1 MAAVV
6 GNAGDVQRP
15 SGRASSLTVLPYWPS
30 ISETDL
36 QALADDERA
45 MAESVSGY
53 AGTVHKEMT
62 NGANLLEGQ
71 AGEARI
77 ALMRKM
83 VDHADGGSDHFKSTA
98 TAADSFRAI
107 VSGLKTDLSR
117 VADAAAEAW
126 DTAQSS
132 GGTSAAVSAMAPFEA
147 EAATLYSTALEDI
160 AATPPVLP
168 IPEAPVSETP
178 GTPNNNTAQPVNNTE
193 GKDEE
198 RPIGEKPGD
207 EEAVSSDGE
216 KDAAGGDIDSL
227 DAERPVEGVDGLST
241 GDSPSGDALRP
252 EGVMPGTIGAEQ
264 AMAPPIGGMPLGSG
278 SGTSGGMPSAGSAM
292 GGLRPPQM
300 PSGLSNPLGSGGK
313 SISDAF
319 TSPASSAGES
329 LGSGGS
335 LTSAAS
341 SFNSGLASGIG
352 SSGAVSPAPLEKFVA
367 QHPGTAPGVAAQPA
381 GAVQPPVVASGGGAA
396 SPAAGPMVGG
406 GGGMPMM
413 AHPPAA
419 GGAGGGPLAPFVP
432 PGGGSAA
439 TPTGVGPTAPASAA
453 SAPAAAGPS
462 AQQGG
467 AAPVMAGTSGAATAA
482 SLPEPDVSADLMLA
496 RQVLDGLVRGT
507 DAAWNTVDSGF
518 VNWAVAVVR
527 TQLGPQLVIASSAG
541 GGVYVPAS
549 VFVPTTA
556 RLAPIDPALPW
567 SWASGFLGW
576 RRPAD
581 LLAAHADA
589 LAERASGVVRSALVT
604 TAEGPRPAGWQ
615 DFETVTLRSILHSPG
630 SVPVLDGAHQ
640 HRLATIDPALAQ
652 QIASVG
658 TGPAAISVA
667 AVITRSVVEAAVAT
681 AAAVGPDGPVRGAD
695 GPIHVA
701 ESADLAFL
709 NELSQ
714 GTPVD
719 WDSHDNEVAQRH
731 DGNATSPHMNGPLDL
746 DDSKASL
753 DQRLLYMAFYRTA
766 LIAELIRFWRQ
777 PTSPALADIV
787 YCAVAAGFKPVV
799 TTTLNS
805 S

>member
-6 GNAGDVQRP
+6 GNAGDIQRP

-45 MAESVSGY
+45 MATSVSGY
-53 AGTVHKEMT
+53 ADTVQNEMT
-62 NGANLLEGQ
+62 KGASLLVGQ
-71 AGEARI
+71 GGEARI

-83 VDHADGGSDHFKSTA
+83 VNHADGGANHFKSTA

-132 GGTSAAVSAMAPFEA
+132 GGTSAAVSAMAPFKA
-147 EAATLYSTALEDI
+147 EAASLYSTALEDI
-160 AATPPVLP
+160 AATPAVLP
-168 IPEAPVSETP
+168 IPEAPVGETP
-178 GTPNNNTAQPVNNTE
+178 DAPRDNVAEPASNTE
-193 GKDEE
+193 QKEADEKPVPDSPGEEAPADGDSAGKDGGDVKQLGTEPDGTATDVRE
-198 RPIGEKPGD
+198 TTDGSPVVPGT
-207 EEAVSSDGE
+207 ATGLPSTTTGLP
-216 KDAAGGDIDSL
+216 AAGLPMGG
-227 DAERPVEGVDGLST
+227 A
-241 GDSPSGDALRP
+241 SG
-252 EGVMPGTIGAEQ
+252 
-264 AMAPPIGGMPLGSG
+264 GSAG
-278 SGTSGGMPSAGSAM
+278 GGMPSAGSAM

-313 SISDAF
+313 SLSDAF
-319 TSPASSAGES
+319 TSPASAADS

-352 SSGAVSPAPLEKFVA
+352 SSGAVSPPPLEKFVA
-367 QHPGTAPGVAAQPA
+367 QHPGAAPAVAAPLQGP
-381 GAVQPPVVASGGGAA
+381 VQPSVAAAGGGSAG
-396 SPAAGPMVGG
+396 PAAGPMVGG

-419 GGAGGGPLAPFVP
+419 GGSGGGPLAPFVP

-439 TPTGVGPTAPASAA
+439 SPTAAGPTAPASAA
-453 SAPAAAGPS
+453 AAPASAAPS
-462 AQQGG
+462 GQQGG

-482 SLPEPDVSADLMLA
+482 SMPEPEVSADMMLA
-496 RQVLDGLVRGT
+496 RQVIDGLVRGT
-507 DAAWNTVDSGF
+507 DAAWNTIDAGF

-527 TQLGPQLVIASSAG
+527 THLGPQLVIGSSAG

-581 LLAAHADA
+581 LLTAHADV
-589 LAERASGVVRSALVT
+589 LSDRVSGVVRSALVT
-604 TAEGPRPAGWQ
+604 TAEGPRPAGWS

-658 TGPAAISVA
+658 SGPASISVA
-667 AVITRSVVEAAVAT
+667 AVITRSVVESAVAT
-681 AAAVGPDGPVRGAD
+681 AGAVGPDGPVRGAD

-701 ESADLAFL
+701 EAADLTFL
-709 NELSQ
+709 NQLSQ
-714 GTPVD
+714 GAVD
-719 WDSHDNEVAQRH
+719 WDSYDAEVAQRH

-746 DDSKASL
+746 DDSADSL
-753 DQRLLYMAFYRTA
+753 RQRLLYMAFYRTA

-777 PTSPALADIV
+777 PASPALADIV

-799 TTTLNS
+799 TSTLNS
-805 S
+805 M

>member
-36 QALADDERA
+36 QALADDRRA

-62 NGANLLEGQ
+62 NGASLLEGQ
-71 AGEARI
+71 GGEARI

-83 VDHADGGSDHFKSTA
+83 VDHADGGADYFKSTA
-98 TAADSFRAI
+98 TAADSFRAV

-132 GGTSAAVSAMAPFEA
+132 GGTSAAVSAMAPFNA
-147 EAATLYSTALEDI
+147 EAATLYSTALGDI
-160 AATPPVLP
+160 AATPAVLP
-168 IPEAPVSETP
+168 IPEAPVGETP
-178 GTPNNNTAQPVNNTE
+178 DSPRNDTAEPASNTDQKET
-193 GKDEE
+193 D
-198 RPIGEKPGD
+198 EKPVPD
-207 EEAVSSDGE
+207 APGE
-216 KDAAGGDIDSL
+216 DSAAKDASAVGNDGGDVKQLGTEPDGSVTDL
-227 DAERPVEGVDGLST
+227 RETSGGVPVPPAGTGAGLPST
-241 GDSPSGDALRP
+241 G
-252 EGVMPGTIGAEQ
+252 MPATGLPMG
-264 AMAPPIGGMPLGSG
+264 
-278 SGTSGGMPSAGSAM
+278 GTSGGSAGGGLPSAGSAM

-300 PSGLSNPLGSGGK
+300 PAGLSNPLGSGGK
-313 SISDAF
+313 SLTDAF
-319 TSPASSAGES
+319 TSPASSAGTPLES

-352 SSGAVSPAPLEKFVA
+352 SSGAVSPPLEKFVA
-367 QHPGTAPGVAAQPA
+367 QHPGTAPGVAQPA
-381 GAVQPPVVASGGGAA
+381 GPVQPPVVASGGGPASAGAA
-396 SPAAGPMVGG
+396 PMVGG

-413 AHPPAA
+413 AHPPAG

-432 PGGGSAA
+432 PGGGAA
-439 TPTGVGPTAPASAA
+439 ASPTGVGPTAPASAA

-462 AQQGG
+462 GQQGG
-467 AAPVMAGTSGAATAA
+467 AAPVMAGSSGAATAA
-482 SLPEPDVSADLMLA
+482 SLPEPDVSADLLLA

-527 TQLGPQLVIASSAG
+527 TQLGAQLVIASSAG

-581 LLAAHADA
+581 LLTAHADA
-589 LAERASGVVRSALVT
+589 LTDRVSGVVRSALVT

-630 SVPVLDGAHQ
+630 SVPVLDGEHQ

-652 QIASVG
+652 QIAAVG
-658 TGPAAISVA
+658 TGPEAIPVA
-667 AVITRSVVEAAVAT
+667 AVITRGVVEAAVAT

-719 WDSHDNEVAQRH
+719 WDSHDSEVAQRH

-799 TTTLNS
+799 TSTLNAL
-805 S
+805 